1 MRTLT
6 VYDIEPSDLPK
17 TGALEAVGLRPSRS
31 VKVRE
36 TYCRSCDASD
46 VAAARIVGRWDV
58 ERMATAIP
66 FDPVAVFMTCGC
78 VIGDPTLAEPHAPT
92 TTDETRTA

>member
-17 TGALEAVGLRPSRS
+17 TGSLDAVGLRPNRS
-31 VKVRE
+31 VRVRE
-36 TYCRSCDASD
+36 TYCKACGAGD
-46 VAAARIVGRWDV
+46 VAAARIVGRWDS
-58 ERMATAIP
+58 ERAATALP

-78 VIGDPTLAEPHAPT
+78 VIGDPSLAEP
-92 TTDETRTA
+92 TRPIPPERTEP